1 MRPTVAHLHQAG
13 ATADLTVSDANFAR
27 GVTTPGVNNTRDAGG
42 VVVEQLRKDLSEED
56 DNASQGGVSKP
67 EELTPPVD
75 HIRSVASYLLV
86 IFGITI
92 VLILLLT
99 TAIACWR
106 ESALK
111 DLIGFFSTVVAMLG
125 TLLGGVVAF
134 YFTRR

>member
-1 MRPTVAHLHQAG
+1 MVTG
-13 ATADLTVSDANFAR
+13 N
-27 GVTTPGVNNTRDAGG
+27 GVTTLGVSNAGD
-42 VVVEQLRKDLSEED
+42 VNDVAVNQLRRDLSEED
-56 DNASQGGVSKP
+56 DTASRSGVSEP
-67 EELTPPVD
+67 EELTPPID

-99 TAIACWR
+99 TVIACWR

-111 DLIGFFSTVVAMLG
+111 DMIGFFSTVVAMLG

-134 YFTRR
+134 YFARR